1 MRKLLVMTTA
11 VLALLVGGMSFALPA
26 QAATKASPVSAQ
38 AAQQPLE
45 AAGNV
50 QVASTPS
57 PTGESSPSATPSGN
71 PVNPGTGEPAE
82 SEGARLDW
90 APYVIGAIVLGAI
103 LAAVLWRRRRQDKTV
118 V

>member
-11 VLALLVGGMSFALPA
+11 VLALLVGGISLALPS
-26 QAATKASPVSAQ
+26 QAATFASPFSAQ
-38 AAQQPLE
+38 LHAPLQ
-45 AAGNV
+45 AGNDP
-50 QVASTPS
+50 QAAETPTPTSESTA
-57 PTGESSPSATPSGN
+57 SATPSGN

-103 LAAVLWRRRRQDKTV
+103 LAAVLWRRRRHDKTV

>member
-1 MRKLLVMTTA
+1 MRKLLAMTTA
-11 VLALLVGGMSFALPA
+11 VLALLIGSISSALPS
-26 QAATKASPVSAQ
+26 QAATNAFPLSAQ
-38 AAQQPLE
+38 AAQMPLE

-50 QVASTPS
+50 QAATTPS
-57 PTGESSPSATPSGN
+57 PTGESSPSAAPSDN

-82 SEGARLDW
+82 DEGTRLDW

-103 LAAVLWRRRRQDKTV
+103 LAAVLWRRRRHDKTV

>member
-11 VLALLVGGMSFALPA
+11 VLALLVGGIVLALPS
-26 QAATKASPVSAQ
+26 QAAPSASLFSTQVQAPVQTAGDPQ
-38 AAQQPLE
+38 AAE
-45 AAGNV
+45 
-50 QVASTPS
+50 TPT
-57 PTGESSPSATPSGN
+57 PTSESSASATPSGN

-103 LAAVLWRRRRQDKTV
+103 LAAVLWRRRRHDKTV

>member
-11 VLALLVGGMSFALPA
+11 VLAVLIGGISFALPA
-26 QAATKASPVSAQ
+26 QAATNAFPFSAQ
-38 AAQQPLE
+38 AAQPLE
-45 AAGNV
+45 AAVNV
-50 QVASTPS
+50 QAAATPS

-103 LAAVLWRRRRQDKTV
+103 LAAVLWRRRRHDKTV

>member
-1 MRKLLVMTTA
+1 MRKLLAMTTA
-11 VLALLVGGMSFALPA
+11 VLALLIGCISFALPS
-26 QAATKASPVSAQ
+26 QAATNAFPLSAQ
-38 AAQQPLE
+38 AAQMPLE

-50 QVASTPS
+50 HAATTPS
-57 PTGESSPSATPSGN
+57 PTGESSPSAAPSDN

-82 SEGARLDW
+82 DEGTRLDW

-103 LAAVLWRRRRQDKTV
+103 LAAVLWRRRRHDKTV